1 MSKGSPSMIALLGL
15 LAVAGYQNR
24 DKLSR
29 FVQNA
34 SNRGADGGDPNS
46 ATGGTAEPR
55 DGMFDSLRQKVGE
68 TGGGMLAGLSE
79 LLARFSNP
87 VQSAKVNSWVNQGPN
102 GDLAA
107 GDLEEVLD
115 ESTMTDL
122 MQQTGLGRS
131 ELLER
136 LSTILPEAVDELTPN
151 GRLPTA
157 DEALRQF

>member
-15 LAVAGYQNR
+15 LAIAGYQNR

-29 FVQNA
+29 LVQNA
-34 SNRGADGGDPNS
+34 STPRDDMGGNPASGA
-46 ATGGTAEPR
+46 AEPPE
-55 DGMFDSLRQKVGE
+55 DMLNTLRQKVGE
-68 TGGGMLAGLSE
+68 TGGNVLAGLSE

-87 VQSAKVNSWVNQGPN
+87 VQSAKASTWVNQGPN

-115 ESTMTDL
+115 EATMTDL

-136 LSTILPEAVDELTPN
+136 LSAILPEAVDKLTPN

-157 DEALRQF
+157 DEALRQY

>member
-24 DKLSR
+24 DKLSG
-29 FVQNA
+29 FMQNA
-34 SNRGADGGDPNS
+34 ANRRGDAGNDNSSTAGAANPQEDFVD
-46 ATGGTAEPR
+46 T
-55 DGMFDSLRQKVGE
+55 MRQKVGE
-68 TGGGMLAGLSE
+68 TGGSILAGLSE
-79 LLARFSNP
+79 LLTRFSNP
-87 VQSAKVNSWVNQGPN
+87 VQSAKVNSWVNKGPN

-115 ESTMTDL
+115 EATMTDL

-131 ELLER
+131 ELLQR
-136 LSTILPEAVDELTPN
+136 LSAVLPEAVDKFTPE

-157 DEALRQF
+157 DEARRQY

>member
-1 MSKGSPSMIALLGL
+1 MRKGSPSMIALLGL

-29 FVQNA
+29 LVQNTPNPRDDA
-34 SNRGADGGDPNS
+34 SNNPGSGA
-46 ATGGTAEPR
+46 TEPR
-55 DGMFDSLRQKVGE
+55 EDMLDTLRQKVGE
-68 TGGGMLAGLSE
+68 TGGNVLAGLSD

-87 VQSAKVNSWVNQGPN
+87 VQSAKASTWVNQGPN

-136 LSTILPEAVDELTPN
+136 LSAILPEAVDKLTPK

-157 DEALRQF
+157 DEALGQY

>member
-1 MSKGSPSMIALLGL
+1 MRKGSPSMIALLGL

-29 FVQNA
+29 LVKNA
-34 SNRGADGGDPNS
+34 PDRGEDNGNGALSG
-46 ATGGTAEPR
+46 ATEPR
-55 DGMFDSLRQKVGE
+55 EDMLDTLRQKVGE
-68 TGGGMLAGLSE
+68 TGGNVLAGLSD

-87 VQSAKVNSWVNQGPN
+87 VQSAKASTWVNQGPN

-136 LSTILPEAVDELTPN
+136 LSAILPEAVDKLTPK

-157 DEALRQF
+157 DEALGQY

>member
-24 DKLSR
+24 DKLSG
-29 FVQNA
+29 FMQNA
-34 SNRGADGGDPNS
+34 ANRRDDAGNDNRPIAGAANPQEDFVD
-46 ATGGTAEPR
+46 T
-55 DGMFDSLRQKVGE
+55 MRQKVGE
-68 TGGGMLAGLSE
+68 TGGSILAGLSE
-79 LLARFSNP
+79 LLTRFSNP
-87 VQSAKVNSWVNQGPN
+87 VQSAKVNSWVNKGPN

-115 ESTMTDL
+115 EATMTDL

-131 ELLER
+131 ELLQR
-136 LSTILPEAVDELTPN
+136 LSAVLPEAVDKFTPE

-157 DEALRQF
+157 DEARRQY